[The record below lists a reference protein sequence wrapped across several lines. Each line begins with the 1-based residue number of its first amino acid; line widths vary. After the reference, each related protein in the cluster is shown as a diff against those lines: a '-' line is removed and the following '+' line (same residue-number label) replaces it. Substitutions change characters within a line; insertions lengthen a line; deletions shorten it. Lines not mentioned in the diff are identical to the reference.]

1 MSPEKKKM
9 DRRAFLKTAGIG
21 SASLAL
27 SAGLSNRALAFED
40 TNKSSSKEI
49 PTRVLGKTG
58 VRVPILALGG
68 IIDWTIN
75 QNILRMA
82 FNMGVHYWDTAPV
95 YGNGKSEIGIGQY
108 FAKYPEDRKKIFL
121 ASKASGANNP
131 EGMTRCLELSFERMN
146 TDYIDLYLMH
156 GLRSPELLTPEVKAW
171 AEQKKNEGK
180 IRFFG
185 YTTHVNNSE
194 MFVQTSTLGW
204 IDAVMAIYNYRIM
217 TDGDISKGIEACKKA
232 GIGFVAMKVFG
243 HRFMS
248 AESPE
253 DLEVT
258 NYFMEKGYTPEQA
271 KLKAVW
277 KDERIASSCVLMK
290 NLTMLKDNV
299 AAATDNLELS
309 KREINML
316 KRLAESTRNSYCQG
330 CGRCLSV
337 MGSESGIPD
346 VLRYMMYY
354 NGYGE
359 RDRARE
365 QFRHLPEAVKKDLAS
380 RDYSHAECAC
390 PHNIEIGKAMREA
403 VKILG

>member
-1 MSPEKKKM
+1 
-9 DRRAFLKTAGIG
+9 
-21 SASLAL
+21 
-27 SAGLSNRALAFED
+27 
-40 TNKSSSKEI
+40 
-49 PTRVLGKTG
+49 
-58 VRVPILALGG
+58 
-68 IIDWTIN
+68 
-75 QNILRMA
+75 
-82 FNMGVHYWDTAPV
+82 
-95 YGNGKSEIGIGQY
+95 
-108 FAKYPEDRKKIFL
+108 
-121 ASKASGANNP
+121 
-131 EGMTRCLELSFERMN
+131 
-146 TDYIDLYLMH
+146 
-156 GLRSPELLTPEVKAW
+156 
-171 AEQKKNEGK
+171 
-180 IRFFG
+180 
-185 YTTHVNNSE
+185 
-194 MFVQTSTLGW
+194 
-204 IDAVMAIYNYRIM
+204 
-217 TDGDISKGIEACKKA
+217 
-232 GIGFVAMKVFG
+232 VFG

-271 KLKAVW
+271 KLKVVW

-299 AAATDNLELS
+299 AAASDNLELS

-316 KRLAESTRNSYCQG
+316 KRLAESTRNSYCQA

-380 RDYSHAECAC
+380 RDYSPAERAC

-403 VKILG
+403 LKILA